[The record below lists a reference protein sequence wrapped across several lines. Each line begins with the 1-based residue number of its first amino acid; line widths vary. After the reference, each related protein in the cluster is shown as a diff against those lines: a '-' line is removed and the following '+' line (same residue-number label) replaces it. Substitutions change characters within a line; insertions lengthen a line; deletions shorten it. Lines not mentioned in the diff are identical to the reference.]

1 MMDLITTALTTLSN
15 PMYAIILALAVY
27 SITRLLYKDSFPPIE
42 KARNWFF
49 DRFPHDGYST
59 LKRPVRG
66 QWITMGSGYHVNI
79 GVWQGELLSCPWCLG
94 WWVSLVGSVL
104 FLFWP
109 LPVIALCVPFA
120 LRVIPGII
128 ESVID

>member
-1 MMDLITTALTTLSN
+1 MDLIQTALLTLSN

-27 SITRLLYKDSFPPIE
+27 SITRLLSIDSFPPIE
-42 KARNWFF
+42 KARNWFY
-49 DRFPHDGYST
+49 DRFPHDGYSS

-66 QWITMGSGYHVNI
+66 AWITTVASYHVNL
-79 GVWQGELLSCPWCLG
+79 GVWQGELVSCPWCLG

-109 LPVIALCVPFA
+109 TVILALCVPFA

-128 ESVID
+128 ESLLH